1 MNRST
6 FECHHFYG
14 FQLLVISQTWAPQG
28 HPFGCFVLSSHIQS
42 RSKVHP
48 AGGHEPWN
56 PSKGISWR
64 MPRKA
69 DPLSHPHVLPTGSSS
84 FCLLHVSLY
93 LFAAFFH
100 CSPSNHG
107 QATRAK
113 MFLLTLHDTWTTPSP
128 VARKHPPEFVKFM
141 TCVASAAQLAFEQ
154 PMAASSVFC
163 DGSLAVVAGHHFLSA
178 PWCSEDSAAH
188 YIGSRPF
195 SASVHLIQLF
205 LNIWSYH
212 HQGYL
217 HRSLHCDQPLASE
230 P

>member
-1 MNRST
+1 MNPGT
-6 FECHHFYG
+6 PVKAYLGEC
-14 FQLLVISQTWAPQG
+14 LA
-28 HPFGCFVLSSHIQS
+28 
-42 RSKVHP
+42 R
-48 AGGHEPWN
+48 
-56 PSKGISWR
+56 
-64 MPRKA
+64 
-69 DPLSHPHVLPTGSSS
+69 PT
-84 FCLLHVSLY
+84 LY
-93 LFAAFFH
+93 LIPMYFPREVLLSAFYMCLFICSLPFFH